1 MMHRSVAQLGLFGSL
16 EGFPEGFSYEQNI
29 LSLEEERTLVR
40 AIAGLP
46 LKPFEFQGF
55 QGKRRV
61 VSFGFHYDFNTR
73 GLGSA
78 EAIPEFMLPLRNKAA
93 GFAEVLPEALQHILV
108 SEYAPGAGIGWHR
121 DRPEFG
127 IIIGVSLVAPC
138 HFRLRRKIA
147 PTKWK
152 RASLIAQPR
161 SIYLMQ
167 GAARHEWQ
175 HSVPPVESLRYSIT
189 FRTLNKSRG

>member
-1 MMHRSVAQLGLFGSL
+1 MDRSVVQPGLFGSL
-16 EGFPEGFSYEQNI
+16 EGFPEGFSYEENI
-29 LSLEEERTLVR
+29 LSPEEERTLVR
-40 AIAGLP
+40 AFEGLP
-46 LKPFEFQGF
+46 LKAFEFQGF

-61 VSFGFHYDFNTR
+61 MSFGLHYDFNTR

-78 EAIPEFMLPLRNKAA
+78 EAIPKFLMPLREKAA
-93 GFAEVLPEALQHILV
+93 GFAEVSLEALQHVLV
-108 SEYAPGAGIGWHR
+108 TEYSPGAGIGWHR

-147 PTKWK
+147 PTKWQ

-167 GAARHEWQ
+167 GTARHEWQ
-175 HSVPPVESLRYSIT
+175 HSIPPVDSLRYSVT
-189 FRTLNKSRG
+189 FRTLNKSKG

>member
-1 MMHRSVAQLGLFGSL
+1 MDRSVVQPGLFASL
-16 EGFPEGFSYEQNI
+16 EVFPEGFSYEENI
-29 LSLEEERTLVR
+29 LSPEEERTLVR
-40 AIAGLP
+40 AFAGLS
-46 LKPFEFQGF
+46 LKTFEFQGF
-55 QGKRRV
+55 HGKRRV
-61 VSFGFHYDFNTR
+61 VSFGFHYDFNTH

-78 EAIPEFMLPLRNKAA
+78 EAIP
-93 GFAEVLPEALQHILV
+93 GFAEVSAEALQHVLV
-108 SEYAPGAGIGWHR
+108 TEYAPGAGIGWHS

-147 PTKWK
+147 PTKWQ

-167 GAARHEWQ
+167 GTARHEWQ
-175 HSVPPVESLRYSIT
+175 HSIPPVDNLRYSVT
-189 FRTLNKSRG
+189 FRTLNKSKG

>member
-1 MMHRSVAQLGLFGSL
+1 MDRSVAQLGSFGPL
-16 EGFPEGFSYEQNI
+16 EGFPAGFSYEENF

-40 AIAGLP
+40 AFEGLP
-46 LKPFEFQGF
+46 LKAFEFQGF

-61 VSFGFHYDFNTR
+61 MSFGLHYDFNTR

-78 EAIPEFMLPLRNKAA
+78 EAIPEFLMPLREKAA
-93 GFAEVLPEALQHILV
+93 GFAEVSLEALQHVLV
-108 SEYAPGAGIGWHR
+108 TEYSPGAGIGWHR

-127 IIIGVSLVAPC
+127 IIIGMSLVAPC

-147 PTKWK
+147 PTKWQ
-152 RASLIAQPR
+152 RASLIAKPR

-167 GAARHEWQ
+167 STARHEWQ
-175 HSVPPVESLRYSIT
+175 HSIPPVDSLRYSVT
-189 FRTLNKSRG
+189 FRTLNKSKG

>member
-1 MMHRSVAQLGLFGSL
+1 MDRSVAQLRLFGSL
-16 EGFPEGFSYEQNI
+16 EGFPEGFSYEEEI
-29 LSLEEERTLVR
+29 LTAEEERSLVQ
-40 AIAGLP
+40 AVAGLP
-46 LKPFEFQGF
+46 LKAFELQGF
-55 QGKRRV
+55 KGKRRV
-61 VSFGFHYDFNTR
+61 VLFGLHYDFNTR

-78 EAIPEFMLPLRNKAA
+78 EAIPEFMLPLREKAA
-93 GFAEVLPEALQHILV
+93 GFADVSPEALQHVLV
-108 SEYAPGAGIGWHR
+108 TEYAPGAAIGWHR

-147 PTKWK
+147 PAKWK

-167 GAARHEWQ
+167 GPARHEWQ
-175 HSVPPVESLRYSIT
+175 HSIPPVDSLRYSVT
-189 FRTLNKSRG
+189 FRTLNK